1 MPPRIIP
8 VLDVMNSQV
17 VRAVA
22 GRRSEYKPVESKL
35 TVSTHPLC
43 VALALLER
51 TGARE
56 LYVADLD
63 AIRGAPAV
71 SPAVERLARE
81 LHCELWLDAGLSAR
95 RPLSAL
101 PDPARPVVGTET
113 ATPHELREAAG
124 RTPIVSLDLRAG
136 ALLGDWEAW
145 GASHAADSLAVARRA
160 VELGAAALV
169 VLDLARVGTGRGTGT
184 EPLLRALR
192 AEFPQLDLIAG
203 GGVRDWA
210 DVDRLGAAGAT
221 GVLVASG
228 LHDGALAFP
237 RGASSK

>member
-1 MPPRIIP
+1 MSPRIIP
-8 VLDVMNSQV
+8 VLDVMNGQV

-81 LHCELWLDAGLSAR
+81 LHCELWLDAGLNAN
-95 RPLSAL
+95 RPLNSL
-101 PDPARPVVGTET
+101 PANVRPVVGTET
-113 ATPHELREAAG
+113 ATPAELREAAG
-124 RTPIVSLDLRAG
+124 RAPIVSLDLRAG

-145 GASHAADSLAVARRA
+145 GATHASDSLAVARRA

-221 GVLVASG
+221 GVLMASA
-228 LHDGALAFP
+228 LHDGALF
-237 RGASSK
+237 SK

>member
-1 MPPRIIP
+1 LRIVSPRIIP

-35 TVSTHPLC
+35 TVATHPLC
-43 VALALLER
+43 VALALLEY
-51 TGARE
+51 TKARE

-81 LHCELWLDAGLSAR
+81 LQCELWLDAGLGANRS
-95 RPLSAL
+95 LGAL
-101 PDPARPVVGTET
+101 PDRARPVVGTET

-124 RTPIVSLDLRAG
+124 RAPVVSIDLRGG

-145 GASHAADSLAVARRA
+145 GASHAADALTAARRA

-184 EPLLRALR
+184 EPLLRAVR
-192 AEFPQLDLIAG
+192 AEFPSLDVIAG

-221 GVLVASG
+221 GVLVASA
-228 LHDGALAFP
+228 LHDGALTQ
-237 RGASSK
+237 R